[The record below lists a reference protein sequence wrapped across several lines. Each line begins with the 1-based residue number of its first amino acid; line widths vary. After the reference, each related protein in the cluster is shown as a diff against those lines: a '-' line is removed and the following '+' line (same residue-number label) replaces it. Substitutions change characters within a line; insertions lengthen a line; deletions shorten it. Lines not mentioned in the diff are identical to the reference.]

1 MMAVD
6 DSRTRLVVTPTALG
20 WSVSG
25 EIDASTGHILGES
38 ISDLS
43 LADSDRPLA
52 IDVGDVDFID
62 SSGLQA
68 LINLAR
74 DAGKVGVGIALQ
86 RPSPSVA
93 RLLSITGL
101 GDLFGM
107 NVEGDPASPPAFDG
121 VTSAARRSFPSE
133 LRAIPTI
140 REFVRRAGP
149 ALDERA
155 LADLELVASE
165 LATNAV
171 RHGAGDQFDVAIEIE
186 TASTSPS
193 ISVSVRSRLTDAD
206 RTTDPHLW
214 RRTKTDGLTGRGLA
228 IVDSVSDNVRFA
240 VVGDTVEVTS
250 RLVLPSRDS
259 NDEHGDVVDIVADR
273 QIVVPIHQVTQQP
286 IGPVATTITD
296 EGQQI

>member
-1 MMAVD
+1 
-6 DSRTRLVVTPTALG
+6 
-20 WSVSG
+20 VSG
-25 EIDASTGHILGES
+25 EIDASTVHILGES
-38 ISDLS
+38 ISGLS
-43 LADSDRPLA
+43 LAGSDRPLT

-101 GDLFGM
+101 GDLFGT

-121 VTSAARRSFPSE
+121 VASAARRSFPSE
-133 LRAIPTI
+133 LRAVPTI

-149 ALDERA
+149 GLNERT

-171 RHGAGDQFDVAIEIE
+171 RHGAGEQFDVAIEIE

-250 RLVLPSRDS
+250 RLVWPSRDS
-259 NDEHGDVVDIVADR
+259 NDEHGDVVDIGADR

-286 IGPVATTITD
+286 IGPGATTITD